1 MPLPEETAS
10 QRETLRLEVRKT
22 IAATPE
28 QLFSAW
34 TQPERL
40 KEWWGPEGVTC
51 IHAVVDLRVGGKY
64 RLGNRLP
71 DGKVLWIIGEYRV
84 VEPPKKLVYTW
95 QIESES
101 HGPEIVTVRFEARE
115 TGTEVV
121 VIHERIR
128 DISTRN
134 QHQYGWQGCL
144 TGLTEC
150 VTYISFGGPKQG

>member
-1 MPLPEETAS
+1 MPEETSS
-10 QRETLRLEVRKT
+10 QRETLRLEVRKM

-28 QLFSAW
+28 QLFAAW

-51 IHAVVDLRVGGKY
+51 IDAVVDLRVGGKY
-64 RLGNRLP
+64 RLGNRFP
-71 DGKVLWIIGEYRV
+71 DGRVLWIIGEYRV
-84 VEPPKKLVYTW
+84 VEPPSKLVYTW

-101 HGPEIVTVRFEARE
+101 HAPEIVTVCFEARE
-115 TGTEVV
+115 NGTEVV

-128 DISTRN
+128 DVSTRN

-144 TGLTEC
+144 TGLAEY
-150 VTYISFGGPKQG
+150 VTHTRYGGPKQE